1 MDVIRSCIG
10 SIPIVDADSGDTPVT
25 GDIDSV
31 KVKSP
36 AASAPKRVLADGTY
50 ATESAYSTSKSGVTG
65 EALKPYYRQ
74 PLRGAFFSPSRS
86 YISILGLIFSGDF
99 YVMTVLSTTLTKLSL
114 RYSQAAPSKALANSF
129 QTQCMLIMTSI
140 IRAGKS
146 RMVSSQID
154 EDSYSRIITCIR
166 VLSSVPPEKAMVQ
179 TFLNDT
185 KVAFGKLIEARDVGR
200 C

>member
-1 MDVIRSCIG
+1 
-10 SIPIVDADSGDTPVT
+10 
-25 GDIDSV
+25 
-31 KVKSP
+31 
-36 AASAPKRVLADGTY
+36 
-50 ATESAYSTSKSGVTG
+50 
-65 EALKPYYRQ
+65 
-74 PLRGAFFSPSRS
+74 
-86 YISILGLIFSGDF
+86 
-99 YVMTVLSTTLTKLSL
+99 
-114 RYSQAAPSKALANSF
+114 
-129 QTQCMLIMTSI
+129 MLIMTSI

-200 C
+200 CLNVCLSLTLFSLWIVEGES

>member
-74 PLRGAFFSPSRS
+74 PLRGAFSHSFRVLHLDFRIDLFRRFLRHDCSFHHFDQAFP
-86 YISILGLIFSGDF
+86 SILSSSSFESISKFFPDPVYAYHDQYYQGGKKQNGLFS
-99 YVMTVLSTTLTKLSL
+99 
-114 RYSQAAPSKALANSF
+114 N
-129 QTQCMLIMTSI
+129 
-140 IRAGKS
+140 
-146 RMVSSQID
+146 
-154 EDSYSRIITCIR
+154 
-166 VLSSVPPEKAMVQ
+166 
-179 TFLNDT
+179 
-185 KVAFGKLIEARDVGR
+185 
-200 C
+200 